1 MTRHWLVSL
10 ALLGTATLAQARI
23 VEEQVDVP
31 VQVTDA
37 YQKAISHTIK
47 LTVFIDDASPA
58 PRPVIVVNH
67 GRSPEA
73 ENRAAMGR
81 ARYSEVSR
89 WFARQGF
96 AVAVPTRIGYGI
108 SGGPDVEDTGAC
120 ERKNYPPGYAAA
132 AQQTLAVLELMHA
145 RPDTSKDRSVVLG
158 QSFGGATAVAVAA
171 RNPPGVVAA
180 INLAGGGGG
189 NPKTRPRDPCAPRQI
204 ERMFAEHGRSARV
217 PMLWIYTENDQY
229 FGERFPREW
238 FQAFKEAGG
247 IGEFVQFPPHGDD
260 GHSLFTRFPAVWQ
273 PVVAE
278 FLRKHGFT
286 LKDAQ

>member
-1 MTRHWLVSL
+1 MRPWLAIIVL
-10 ALLGTATLAQARI
+10 AVPASVHAKI
-23 VEEQVDVP
+23 VEEQLDVP

-37 YQKAISHTIK
+37 YGKAISQTIK
-47 LTVFIDDASPA
+47 LTVFVDDGAPA
-58 PRPVIVVNH
+58 PHPVVVVNH

-73 ENRAAMGR
+73 ENRTAMGR
-81 ARYSEVSR
+81 ARYSDVSR
-89 WFARQGF
+89 WFARHGF
-96 AVAVPTRIGYGI
+96 AVAVPTRIGYGV
-108 SGGPDVEDTGAC
+108 SGGADVEDTGPC
-120 ERKNYPPGYAAA
+120 DRKNYPPGYAAA
-132 AQQTLAVLELMHA
+132 AQQTLAVLDAMHA
-145 RPDTSKDRSVVLG
+145 RPDTLKDRSVVLG

-204 ERMFAEHGRSARV
+204 ERLVADYGRSARV

-229 FGERFPREW
+229 FGERLPREW
-238 FQAFKEAGG
+238 FQAFKDAGG
-247 IGEFVQFPPHGDD
+247 VGEFVQFPPHGDD

-278 FLRKHGFT
+278 FLRRHGFA
-286 LKDAQ
+286 LKDAP